1 MRLGALAG
9 MGRGRRSRIRAG
21 GLAAVTA
28 IGAVILLAVLVL
40 GGGEPYRVKAR
51 FASATGAVEGGVVR
65 VAGRQVGSIERIR
78 LTPDGQAELALALD
92 EAAVVPLRRGTV
104 AALRSPGLSSS
115 AGKYVDLRIPSGR
128 GEAIPDGGLLE
139 QTETSSSVDLDQLF
153 STFDDDTRAGLRRF
167 VRGSAAMTEERSAE
181 ANEGWH
187 YLNPSLVAA
196 QRLFREL
203 GGDGVLLERFLED
216 SSRLV
221 TDLAERRTDLTRLV
235 DGLADTTGALA
246 ARDRELSETIELLPP
261 FLRRAN
267 TTFLNLRATLGDLEG
282 LIDDTRPVTPK
293 LRRALAQLRPF
304 AEESVPTLRDLAA
317 LTQRAGKGNDLVELY
332 RSFPALRDI
341 ATRAAQRNGK
351 ERPGSFES
359 TAQALRS
366 STEPIAYL
374 RPYGPELTG
383 WFDDF
388 GHSGIYDA
396 FGNASRVATVVSPAN
411 SLGGALFPLPEELKQ
426 SISEANIQRGVRNR
440 CPGAMERPAEDRS
453 NPWKPTPD
461 FNCDETQVPLGP

>member
-1 MRLGALAG
+1 
-9 MGRGRRSRIRAG
+9 MGPEGRTQIG
-21 GLAAVTA
+21 WPAAVA
-28 IGAVILLAVLVL
+28 IVALVGVAAFFLLVL
-40 GGGEPYRVKAR
+40 GGGESYRVKAR

-78 LTPDGQAELALALD
+78 LSDDGQAELELAI
-92 EAAVVPLRRGTV
+92 EEEAVVPLRRGTI
-104 AALRSPGLSSS
+104 AAIRSPGLSSS
-115 AGKYVDLRIPSGR
+115 AGKYVDLRIPSGT
-128 GEAIPDGGLLE
+128 GEEIPDGGLLE

-153 STFDDDTRAGLRRF
+153 ATFDDDTRRSLRKF
-167 VRGSAAMTEERSAE
+167 VRGSAAMTEDRSRS

-187 YLNPSLVAA
+187 YLNPSLVAS

-203 GGDGVLLERFLED
+203 GGDGALLERFLVD

-221 TDLAERRTDLTRLV
+221 TDLAERRESLSKLV
-235 DGLADTTGALA
+235 DGLADTTGAIA
-246 ARDRELSETIELLPP
+246 QRDRELSDTIEQLPP

-267 TTFLNLRATLGDLEG
+267 TTFVNLRATLGDLDG

-293 LRRALAQLRPF
+293 LRRALAELRPF

-317 LTQRAGKGNDLVELY
+317 LTQQKGKDNDLVELY

-341 ATRAAQRNGK
+341 STRSAQHNGK
-351 ERPGSFES
+351 ERPGAFEA
-359 TAQALRS
+359 TAESLKNGR
-366 STEPIAYL
+366 EPLAYL

-396 FGNASRVATVVSPAN
+396 FGNASRVATVVSPQT
-411 SLGGALFPLPEELKQ
+411 LTGALFPLPEEIKAQ
-426 SISEANIQRGVRNR
+426 ISEAVVQRGFRNR
-440 CPGAMERPAEDRS
+440 CPGAMERPAPDKS
-453 NPWKPTPD
+453 NPWRPTPD
-461 FNCDETQVPLGP
+461 FNCDPNQVPLGP